1 MPKFTIEAGIVFK
14 PNDASRAS
22 IKKTL
27 NQATADFE
35 LKIAKARITS
45 DAQNDLVTKL
55 SKKLFKIG
63 KAKFLPAA
71 FNRLTS
77 QFTKRSFK
85 IGKAGFTGAAKKSL
99 QTEFSAIPFT
109 IQNLKLG
116 AGAISKLQQSVG
128 KVPIRGAGAAR
139 ARDPVTD
146 IATQAK
152 RLKQIRQEFAS
163 AIAGSTPQSQ
173 LEGLTKAQQKA
184 TIQANTLARNLREI
198 GPAASVG
205 VARSVKELTT
215 LRRIFSD
222 LGISTKTAARA
233 QAFLG
238 IKTAGLL
245 NTQGNLIRS
254 TSTLQNQIAQLT
266 RVQSNFGRVQDKN
279 TSRIGN
285 QVIALT
291 KLNQSLRS
299 VGATQSTVISS
310 VTNQT
315 NRLTAVQKTFAGGQA
330 QVTKG
335 VGTTADRLVRV
346 RGEVEKVARSIGV
359 ASKANSGVA
368 SSFQGAGSSAQLFG
382 SRLVE
387 VTGRFAAYAVALR
400 IVLGVQQA
408 FAASLRTIV
417 EFDSVLQDL
426 QKVLNETPAGLQRLS
441 DGIFEAARN
450 TGRGIDEVAA
460 SLNTFVRQG
469 LNVEDALARTQ
480 SALIAT
486 NISELDVAESTKLLT
501 SALKIFGDELQ
512 NDIEVLD
519 ILSITADNA
528 ATNAAEVGR
537 AFIRSAS
544 AAKLTGVSFRDLT
557 AFITATIDRTQE
569 AGSRVG
575 TALKTIFT
583 RLQTNS
589 KILRDNANALG
600 ANILANDDLSTV
612 IEKLSILFQRLE
624 PEQKTQIATLVAGR
638 RQVNI
643 FAGLID
649 SFGKSQEL
657 LAKQSDAA
665 GTALDKQSRELQ
677 KLSTQVDILKVG
689 FQELIVEL
697 SGVDEGA
704 EGVTGI
710 RAALSDIVGFTTS
723 AVSGVTDFIKA
734 IKSIEI
740 VGLRLSTIFSGIAK
754 TALFVGGA
762 SLVRLVVKGIFAA
775 VGATRQLG
783 SQLSVTAKILQLN
796 AREAGIVKT
805 NEEQT
810 LAVEKQRETVLRRI
824 FNLTRS
830 IAGTRGRGVGGRGGG
845 GEGATRGAT
854 ALAVTGAIVGLQ
866 LAETALRDLSTAL
879 RDTGDAA
886 DNLTV
891 GIADASSSALSFGAT
906 VGLLSGSL
914 RAGVLTALTAFAL
927 SFAKFARET
936 EANANTIRGLIIEEA
951 RARIS
956 GTEALKTGNRALIAV
971 FQEEADRTGNAFDG
985 ILIQQT
991 LALTRAFGA
1000 VGGALERGA
1009 RTIESIGNELGEI
1022 ERAIARAGQVARTER
1037 AQRAAVAPFRGR
1049 EISAR
1054 LGAEGGALGQDF
1066 SEIDRIIASTQ
1077 LAAEAIV
1084 GPIKDSAAAADVF
1097 GRAMEFV
1104 LSKTKDASLQQGQL
1118 LEQLRLQSPE
1128 FSKLSASLD
1137 EQAASA
1143 RDQRDAAAA
1152 ARQELE
1158 GLIAKDFPIRL
1169 NREEFDRL
1177 DAALKKADAD
1187 FRRRV
1192 AAAEAERNRGSLFQ
1206 ARLAS
1211 LLDKRQRAEQRLA
1224 ALQKAKNSLSAEEQ
1238 KTIEQISEELKEVG
1252 GQTENLSS
1260 ASKAVLDTNKNLLP
1274 LIQARIDGKKEIVSL
1289 LQSEKAATA
1298 ELVNIDK
1305 ARNKGIETNAKAV
1318 EKIVANRRKLIA
1330 LVKAQTAEVAARSQ
1344 VLRDEVSDLES
1355 QLGFETQLQA
1365 ARRDGLSSSE
1375 ELFELSTRASR
1386 QIEEQVRIQE
1396 RLNQRTLERL
1406 QAQRDAANIS
1416 IESTKIE
1423 ADLLGDRIRLSQV
1436 ELDLKKNLTDEDRES
1451 RRVEIERLK
1460 AQRERIASIGAG
1472 SAKEATDL
1480 ESVIK
1485 KLEESLKAQAPLIR
1499 AEVKTRVEIEFR
1511 RDLQGLIETQEKA
1524 LADFRVTEIR
1534 RVVSEQEKA
1543 TERQIASLQEFG
1555 DTDLGDR
1562 VFGGLLRSIGDPVAN
1577 VFGRTNAAV
1586 LKLQEQQL
1594 DRFASSVAEEFN
1606 VLTREI
1612 AIDLDKIDTAALAGN
1627 LEDFSKSGVSSIERL
1642 QLAQRLQNELLER
1655 SRAQVENRRQVAL
1668 ERAQASAKRVE
1679 EAEKDLIK
1687 ARNEIPAANQ
1697 RLIEVQKELASANK
1711 AVKDASQ
1718 ELLSAFGQAS
1728 DAQAEFRFQVQ
1739 LAGFQARQELGSFS
1753 SVGQQFA
1760 ELGNIFRTTTEEITA
1775 SERTR
1780 LQLARQIAQAQL
1792 SLLQEQFQAVQSL
1805 GVQAATAT
1813 GQQLFELQQAIGTAA
1828 GVQTGQVDIDTL
1840 GPELLQAISSLP
1852 DTLFPGLQR
1861 TIAELGLERLGIDP
1875 ETFQSLEDEI
1885 LELTRTTAE
1894 TNQEGIIAANEQIR
1908 LAQQQIVEA
1917 QNNRNTAENQLLVAQ
1932 EQKAAL
1938 LQNVSVAR
1946 LNLSNT
1952 RAGFTTQIR
1961 RTAQVIARL
1970 DGQISATR
1978 RVDQTLK
1985 EIAQIL
1991 RNQTTAIEAARFS
2004 GQATLG
2010 GQGLE
2015 QQLQTAG
2022 NFLNDLK
2029 NTILGNLGINTAA
2042 GGNVTASE
2050 LAGLTAAA
2058 SREKRAM
2065 PPGSNLMLA
2074 NTSEVV
2080 LTRKQARMVGL
2091 RPVAKANAQ
2100 DGNATGDTAALGTLV
2115 NTLNQ
2120 TMNALLTRLNS
2131 PGFIEQNISV
2141 SVDSQRTLNIRG
2153 VEAFDSTVRTV
2164 LEERFGVMAQQEEV
2178 DGVVAALGA
2187 LVLSLNEQ
2195 GIVNAQGR

>member
-27 NQATADFE
+27 NEATANFE
-35 LKIAKARITS
+35 LKIAKARITP

-128 KVPIRGAGAAR
+128 KIPIRGAGAAR
-139 ARDPVTD
+139 TRDPVTD

-152 RLKQIRQEFAS
+152 RLKKVRQEFAS
-163 AIAGSTPQSQ
+163 AIAGATPQSQ

-184 TIQANTLARNLREI
+184 VVQANALQRNLREI

-222 LGISTKTAARA
+222 LGISTRTAARA

-254 TSTLQNQIAQLT
+254 TSTLKTQVAELT
-266 RVQSNFGRVQDKN
+266 RIQSNFGRVQEKT
-279 TSRIGN
+279 TSRVGN

-291 KLNQSLRS
+291 KLNQSLRA
-299 VGATQSTVISS
+299 VGQTQQTVVSS
-310 VTNQT
+310 LSSQAS
-315 NRLTAVQKTFAGGQA
+315 RLNAVQQRFAGTQTK
-330 QVTKG
+330 VTAG
-335 VGTTADRLVRV
+335 VGSTADSLVRV
-346 RGEVEKVARSIGV
+346 RGEVEKVARSIGLTT
-359 ASKANSGVA
+359 KANRGAA
-368 SSFQGAGSSAQLFG
+368 SSFQGAGTSAQIFG

-408 FAASLRTIV
+408 FSASLRTIV

-469 LNVEDALARTQ
+469 LSVEDALARTQ

-486 NISELDVAESTKLLT
+486 NISELDVNESTKLLT
-501 SALKIFGDELQ
+501 SALKIFGDEVE
-512 NDIEVLD
+512 NDIQVLD

-528 ATNAAEVGR
+528 ATNAGEVGR

-600 ANILANDDLSTV
+600 SNILANDDLSTV
-612 IEKLSILFQRLE
+612 IEKLSVLFQRLE

-665 GTALDKQSRELQ
+665 GTALDKQRRELQ

-689 FQELIVEL
+689 FQQLIVEL

-710 RAALSDIVGFTTS
+710 RAALSDIVTFTTG
-723 AVSGVTDFIKA
+723 AVDGVTDLIKA
-734 IKSIEI
+734 IKQIEI
-740 VGLRLSTIFSGIAK
+740 FGLRLSTVFSAIGK

-762 SLVRLVVKGIFAA
+762 KLVRLVVKGIAGAIGVTGKLNAQFA
-775 VGATRQLG
+775 T
-783 SQLSVTAKILQLN
+783 TAKVLQAVAQQTGVIVTKEEVALQTT
-796 AREAGIVKT
+796 AKREG
-805 NEEQT
+805 
-810 LAVEKQRETVLRRI
+810 VLRRVLA
-824 FNLTRS
+824 LTRR
-830 IAGTRGRGVGGRGGG
+830 IAGTRVQDPGVLGGRGRTRTA
-845 GEGATRGAT
+845 GARAAAFAG
-854 ALAVTGAIVGLQ
+854 LVVGLQ
-866 LAETALRDLSTAL
+866 LAETALRDVSKGL
-879 RDTGDAA
+879 RESSDAA
-886 DNLTV
+886 DNFK
-891 GIADASSSALSFGAT
+891 IAAVDASSSALSLGAT
-906 VGLLSGSL
+906 AGLLSGSL
-914 RAGVLTALTAFAL
+914 GVGLVAAAGAAIFSLR
-927 SFAKFARET
+927 KFAV
-936 EANANTIRGLIIEEA
+936 AAIDNSDKISGLIADEA
-951 RARIS
+951 RARIT
-956 GTEALKTGNRALIAV
+956 GVEAIKSGNRALIAV
-971 FQEEADRTGNAFDG
+971 FQEAADESGVAIEDVV
-985 ILIQQT
+985 LQQG
-991 LALTRAFGA
+991 LALQRAFGR
-1000 VGGALERGA
+1000 VGGVLENSAKALER
-1009 RTIESIGNELGEI
+1009 IGVTLGEVERGI
-1022 ERAIARAGQVARTER
+1022 ERSAQAFRTQR
-1037 AQRAAVAPFRGR
+1037 AQERAVAPFRTREVTARIGTESGAIGR
-1049 EISAR
+1049 NF
-1054 LGAEGGALGQDF
+1054 Q
-1066 SEIDRIIASTQ
+1066 EIDRLIAETQ
-1077 LAAEAIV
+1077 VLAESIV
-1084 GPIKDSAAAADVF
+1084 GPLESSAAAADVL

-1104 LSKTKDASLQQGQL
+1104 ARKTKDSSIQQRQL
-1118 LEQLRLQSPE
+1118 LEQFGLQSP
-1128 FSKLSASLD
+1128 LLD
-1137 EQAASA
+1137 
-1143 RDQRDAAAA
+1143 D
-1152 ARQELE
+1152 
-1158 GLIAKDFPIRL
+1158 LIAKSEGFTNALSDAENEVLSITQEIEGLTSQTFAVQINRKQVEALNTELATVRERIKGATNEAGEVQPFARDVFTDAL
-1169 NREEFDRL
+1169 NREREIQQEINKLDRESQTTIQKTLDELRKTGGVRENISEASNAAL
-1177 DAALKKADAD
+1177 DAEKA
-1187 FRRRV
+1187 
-1192 AAAEAERNRGSLFQ
+1192 
-1206 ARLAS
+1206 
-1211 LLDKRQRAEQRLA
+1211 
-1224 ALQKAKNSLSAEEQ
+1224 
-1238 KTIEQISEELKEVG
+1238 
-1252 GQTENLSS
+1252 
-1260 ASKAVLDTNKNLLP
+1260 LLP
-1274 LIQARIDGKKEIVSL
+1274 LSLDVLEAEKRLVTATTTVAAKEALSVKNQESIN
-1289 LQSEKAATA
+1289 KAIAT
-1298 ELVNIDK
+1298 E
-1305 ARNKGIETNAKAV
+1305 AKNV
-1318 EKIVANRRKLIA
+1318 EKIVEARLKLSA
-1330 LVKAQTAEVAARSQ
+1330 LIRAQTAEIGLRSTILENE
-1344 VLRDEVSDLES
+1344 VRDLQS
-1355 QLGFETQLQA
+1355 QLQFETQLA
-1365 ARRDGLSSSE
+1365 DARRDGLTSAE
-1375 ELFELSTRASR
+1375 ELDAILASSNR
-1386 QIEEQVRIQE
+1386 KVTEGVRIQ
-1396 RLNQRTLERL
+1396 RLLNDL
-1406 QAQRDAANIS
+1406 QAKRFENERDAFETASQARKLEANN
-1416 IESTKIE
+1416 
-1423 ADLLGDRIRLSQV
+1423 LGDQIRLLTK
-1436 ELDLKKNLTDEDRES
+1436 ELDIKTDLTDEDRK
-1451 RRVEIERLK
+1451 RREEQIKSLKVARDTAAATGISTGDEAARINALLKDLRAAQEEELPTIEAKIKTEVEIQL
-1460 AQRERIASIGAG
+1460 
-1472 SAKEATDL
+1472 
-1480 ESVIK
+1480 
-1485 KLEESLKAQAPLIR
+1485 
-1499 AEVKTRVEIEFR
+1499 R
-1511 RDLQGLIETQEKA
+1511 RDLQEFVNTQEKA
-1524 LADFRVTEIR
+1524 LADFRVAEIR
-1534 RVVSEQEKA
+1534 RVVKEQERA
-1543 TERQIASLQEFG
+1543 AERQISSLKEIG
-1555 DTDLGDR
+1555 DSDIGRR

-1577 VFGRTNAAV
+1577 VFGRTSAAI

-1606 VLTREI
+1606 VLTKEI

-1642 QLAQRLQNELLER
+1642 QTAQRLQNELLER
-1655 SRAQVENRRQVAL
+1655 SRAQVENRRQAAL
-1668 ERAQASAKRVE
+1668 ERAQVAAKRVE
-1679 EAEKDLIK
+1679 EAEKDLVE
-1687 ARNEIPAANQ
+1687 ARNLIPAANQ
-1697 RLIEVQKELASANK
+1697 RIIEGQRELAAANK
-1711 AVKDASQ
+1711 AVKDANR

-1739 LAGFQARQELGSFS
+1739 LAGFQARQELGTFS
-1753 SVGQQFA
+1753 SLGQQFA
-1760 ELGNIFRTTTEEITA
+1760 ELGNIFRSTTEEITA
-1775 SERTR
+1775 SERVR

-1792 SLLQEQFQAVQSL
+1792 TLLQQQFQAVQSL
-1805 GVQAATAT
+1805 GVQAAAAT
-1813 GQQLFELQQAIGTAA
+1813 QEQLFETQQAIATAA
-1828 GVQTGQVDIDTL
+1828 GIQTGQVDISTL
-1840 GPELLQAISSLP
+1840 GPELIQAISSLP
-1852 DTLFPGLQR
+1852 DVLFPGLQR
-1861 TIAELGLERLGIDP
+1861 AIAEFGLERLGIDP

-1885 LELTRTTAE
+1885 LELTRITAE
-1894 TNQEGIIAANEQIR
+1894 TNQEGVLAANEQIR
-1908 LAQQQIVEA
+1908 LAQQQILEA
-1917 QNNRNTAENQLLVAQ
+1917 QSNRNTSESQLLVAQ

-1938 LQNVSVAR
+1938 LQNVNVAR
-1946 LNLSNT
+1946 LSLANA

-1961 RTAQVIARL
+1961 RTAQVITRL

-1991 RNQTTAIEAARFS
+1991 RNQTTAIEASRFG
-2004 GQATLG
+2004 GQATLS
-2010 GQGLE
+2010 GQGLD
-2015 QQLQTAG
+2015 QQIQAFG
-2022 NFLNDLK
+2022 NVVNDLK
-2029 NTILGNLGINTAA
+2029 NTVLGNLGFNTAA
-2042 GGNVTASE
+2042 GGNVTPSE
-2050 LAGLTAAA
+2050 LAGLSAAA
-2058 SREKRAM
+2058 NREKRAM

-2080 LTRKQARMVGL
+2080 LTRKQARTIGL

-2100 DGNATGDTAALGTLV
+2100 DGNAAGDTAALGTLV

-2120 TMNALLTRLNS
+2120 TMNSLLTRLNS

-2141 SVDSQRTLNIRG
+2141 SLDSQRTLNIRG
-2153 VEAFDSTVRTV
+2153 VEAFDSTVRTI
-2164 LEERFGVMAQQEEV
+2164 LEERFGTMAQQDEV
-2178 DGVVAALGA
+2178 DGVVASLGA